1 MQVTD
6 AQGETA
12 LSSVFSIDVRTPV
25 TVSLKGAP
33 SIGTVGQPYSG
44 RIEISGGIA
53 PYASSLSGRLAPGL
67 SYDAGT
73 GSIAGVPTAA
83 GTFDGLVV
91 QVQDA
96 DGRTGSS
103 AAFSILVANPLVV
116 GAPETAATV
125 GTPFSTNT
133 SVGGGRGPFSFSA
146 SPSVPSGLALDTSTG
161 AISGTPTA
169 AGVTVGFR
177 IAVRDQDG
185 RAAST
190 TPRDFVVVDPFLLAA
205 SMPSIATEAVPFDGK
220 ASASGGSEPYS
231 FFLYDGSLPKGL
243 SLDAAAG
250 AISGTPTSAGVYR
263 FTIGARDASGRNAY
277 VAASVEV
284 VAVPTVVSAP
294 NRVADLGKAYASS
307 AKLQGGRAPF
317 VWSLAAGSMPPG
329 LTLDGTS
336 GALSGIPT
344 TEGLYEG
351 MALRVVD
358 VDGRSA
364 VGAPFVI
371 DVRQPLSV
379 SGAPATDAETGIGY
393 TSTFVASG
401 GTPPYAW
408 SLASGHLPG
417 GVTLDPASGRLS
429 GTPTQGG
436 RFDYAVKAT
445 DAVGRTAT
453 TASHHIV
460 VASEF
465 SIVGQP
471 MPTDLTVGQAFQHAY
486 RTQNGDAPIA
496 FSIAS
501 GTLPAGLTMSPAGVV
516 TGTPSRAQTARGIV
530 VAATDGAGRVS
541 ALPPMDLDVRDPVA
555 INGNPPP
562 GATFSRSYS
571 ARFEIVGGRGPFTFV
586 SSGNALP
593 PGLAY
598 SAGWDE
604 ERQAHYG
611 VVSGVPNALGSYTG
625 LSASATDAAGRSG
638 TTVPFDIHVIDA
650 FAVEARLPGEATV
663 GTSYQGI
670 VTASDGQQPYVYA
683 VAAGVLPAG
692 LSLDPDTGT
701 VTGTPTATGSSDG
714 IVFSV
719 TDARGRILQTA
730 PAAIAVRT
738 SLSYALSGD
747 AFAIV
752 GEPWSAKASVSGG
765 REPYAFTVVGGAL
778 PPGVSFDADG
788 NLAGFPAAAGRFV
801 ATLRMQDGDGRAA
814 PAFVFEKSV
823 AAAFSISGSA
833 PSAATRGR
841 DYSGR
846 FVAVGGRGPY
856 NYSLGSGVLPQGLTL
871 DAGTGIVGGTP
882 DRTETQQR
890 IVVVAVDADG
900 RRAMTPEF
908 QIAISDNPSFAR
920 APSGYPTTGR
930 AFTAASAVVGGSPP
944 YAFAVASGTLPAGL
958 DLDTATGT
966 VSGIATSAGA
976 KSVVVVVTDA
986 LGASG
991 QITATLDVRDTPT
1004 VAGAFAESAAVG
1016 ETYASSIAVSGGR
1029 APFSISNTGTLPSGL
1044 RLSAGGPSATLFGTP
1059 AMAGSATFGVE
1070 MTDADGR
1077 IVSAG
1082 PFTVRVAEALTLSGS
1097 LPSTT
1102 VGQSYSAS
1110 FSAGG
1115 GREPYLYGIASG
1127 SLAPGLQ
1134 LEAATGF
1141 VRGTST
1147 ASGSF
1152 HAVVSVTD
1160 GNGRSTTAERVLAVR
1175 DRIAATAA
1183 PSTLYGTVGEAF
1195 SHRPSFTG
1203 GRTPYLYSK
1212 GAGTLPDGLTL
1223 DPVTGA
1229 VAGTPT
1235 VVGVASGLRIDA
1247 VDADGDAAS
1256 GHPIGIDVRLPVSV
1270 QAPSQVL
1277 VSTQTDGTWGTV
1289 SAAGGSGGYSF
1300 AVERG
1305 SLPAGLA
1312 LDPATGRI
1320 AGTAPSAD
1328 VTSIVVSAV
1337 DGQGRTG
1344 RSGTI
1349 EINVAPS
1356 VVATFAKPVQS
1367 LVGRS
1372 LSVTPGM
1379 AAGGAEPYSWKITS
1393 GSLPAGLSFDPAT
1406 SRISGQPSSTADV
1419 VLGIRVTDATGRHAD
1434 GSYEFSIRP
1443 PLAVTYP
1450 NSGRGAFTVGTAS
1463 AFVPTISG
1471 GCTPSTTIVY
1481 AGGTPPTGI
1490 KLTSTGGF
1498 TYDGGSLEPG
1508 SYNFIM
1514 RTTEGCGSSV
1524 DSSITLNVATSAP
1537 RAAAPSLLK
1546 MVRGTSSAL
1555 PPPVT
1560 SGGTG
1565 PFGYDTLA
1573 PLPGGLSIDTDTGSI
1588 SGSVQVAAGTMLGP
1602 ISIIVTDAFGRQ
1614 TQTPPFSISIV
1625 DPLAIA
1631 YASSMLPFAVGT
1643 PASYGA
1649 SISGGCGGLVWT
1661 IDGSHPA
1668 SLGLSASTGA
1678 LSDAGLSGR
1687 DIGTYGPL
1695 SIAAVDAC
1703 GMQATRSLTVD
1714 VRGGPPAATAPANLR
1729 LLIGQPVSTGPATA
1743 VNMGTP
1749 SFSLTS
1755 GNLPAGLTLDT
1766 GTGAISGSFPATTK
1780 PGTSWR
1786 LVIQASDEF
1795 GRSAS
1800 TPAFDLTAVT
1810 VPSLAYANGGKI
1822 GWQTGVRSIAAPT
1835 LTGGCT
1841 VTSFALAGGGLP
1853 AGVSFDASNGAVTGA
1868 FPSDGT
1874 YGPYTVQVTDAC
1886 GQTATADLAI
1896 DARSGTPTATAPVQ
1910 RSLAIGAA
1918 STTSAVSFSGFGASP
1933 KVEVSGSALP
1943 PGVSFDPS
1951 YRFAGTLASA
1961 TQAGTLF
1968 GPYSVI
1974 VTDGY
1979 GRSSSTAAF
1988 SLKAVAAPTMSYPA
2002 STAMP
2007 VGTASTISPVVTG
2020 GATPYVFALSGALPA
2035 GLSFS
2040 AADGSIKGTP
2050 TDAGSTSGLTVS
2062 ATDAAGVSFA
2072 SATFVIKVTAPLAVS
2087 GTPAP
2092 AKFMVPYS
2100 HAFSASGGEAPYSFS
2115 TSGPLPTGLTLSAA
2129 GVLSGTP
2136 SAGGRYTFNVVL
2148 TDAASQTIQMSV
2160 LLEVNDA
2167 SSVFA
2172 WGAGN
2177 LGRGVAS
2184 DYSTTPV
2191 AATSLPPL
2199 VQVAVGPTSICGLK
2213 ADGTAICWGQNAAGQ
2228 LGNGTV
2234 AASTNPVAV
2243 AGGLKFS
2250 SLAAGD
2256 AGFCGITTDDN
2267 LICWGSNAKG
2277 QVGDGTGANSPTPK
2291 AIGPTGLWTSV
2302 VSGGN
2307 PNFCGTQRDGSLWCW
2322 GAGNSAMFPS
2332 TVPAKIAGTA
2342 KWRKVAIGVNN
2353 VCGVQTDG
2361 SMWCWGTSN
2370 NWMLGSSTAAS
2381 SRTPV
2386 RITTESNWAEVLV
2399 DNATTCAL
2407 STEGKI
2413 ICWGLNNYGST
2424 GNLKPRNTLHLPG
2437 GVAGNG
2443 VYAAL
2448 RNGPNADYCGIT
2460 KDGEAHCWG
2469 YNASG
2474 QLGDGTTT
2482 EKYAPTPVDGG
2493 KRRFRD
2499 ISFGLNNTYGIL
2511 LP

>member
-1 MQVTD
+1 M
-6 AQGETA
+6 
-12 LSSVFSIDVRTPV
+12 
-25 TVSLKGAP
+25 
-33 SIGTVGQPYSG
+33 
-44 RIEISGGIA
+44 
-53 PYASSLSGRLAPGL
+53 
-67 SYDAGT
+67 
-73 GSIAGVPTAA
+73 
-83 GTFDGLVV
+83 
-91 QVQDA
+91 
-96 DGRTGSS
+96 
-103 AAFSILVANPLVV
+103 
-116 GAPETAATV
+116 
-125 GTPFSTNT
+125 
-133 SVGGGRGPFSFSA
+133 
-146 SPSVPSGLALDTSTG
+146 
-161 AISGTPTA
+161 
-169 AGVTVGFR
+169 
-177 IAVRDQDG
+177 
-185 RAAST
+185 
-190 TPRDFVVVDPFLLAA
+190 
-205 SMPSIATEAVPFDGK
+205 
-220 ASASGGSEPYS
+220 
-231 FFLYDGSLPKGL
+231 
-243 SLDAAAG
+243 
-250 AISGTPTSAGVYR
+250 
-263 FTIGARDASGRNAY
+263 
-277 VAASVEV
+277 
-284 VAVPTVVSAP
+284 
-294 NRVADLGKAYASS
+294 
-307 AKLQGGRAPF
+307 
-317 VWSLAAGSMPPG
+317 
-329 LTLDGTS
+329 
-336 GALSGIPT
+336 
-344 TEGLYEG
+344 
-351 MALRVVD
+351 
-358 VDGRSA
+358 
-364 VGAPFVI
+364 
-371 DVRQPLSV
+371 
-379 SGAPATDAETGIGY
+379 
-393 TSTFVASG
+393 
-401 GTPPYAW
+401 
-408 SLASGHLPG
+408 
-417 GVTLDPASGRLS
+417 
-429 GTPTQGG
+429 
-436 RFDYAVKAT
+436 
-445 DAVGRTAT
+445 
-453 TASHHIV
+453 

-833 PSAATRGR
+833 LSAATRGR

-1016 ETYASSIAVSGGR
+1016 ETSASSIAVSGGR

-1312 LDPATGRI
+1312 LDPPTGRI

-1933 KVEVSGSALP
+1933 KVEVSGSALQH
-1943 PGVSFDPS
+1943 GVSFDPS

-2020 GATPYVFALSGALPA
+2020 GATPYVFALSGALTA

-2191 AATSLPPL
+2191 AATSLPTL